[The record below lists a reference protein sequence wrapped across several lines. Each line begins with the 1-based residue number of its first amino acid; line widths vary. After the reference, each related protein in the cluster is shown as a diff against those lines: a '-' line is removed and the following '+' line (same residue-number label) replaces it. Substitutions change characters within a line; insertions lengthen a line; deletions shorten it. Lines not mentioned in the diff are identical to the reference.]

1 MAIITSFQEYAAGS
15 TPADWTQNSGSYVL
29 TVSADAAAISGKSMA
44 QTSVTT
50 AGFKTWD
57 KVPSTADVDILIIQ
71 RLPASLTANDG
82 FLRNSGRV
90 DATGQNG
97 YFFQWIATTN
107 QIQMFKTVA
116 GVNTGIGTN
125 IARTY
130 AANDVVAARMQLLGS
145 TIRCKAWLYSGAEP
159 GAWDV
164 STTDTSVTAA
174 GAAGVR
180 LATITANAADY
191 WFAVGLNGLS
201 APMPFEV
208 FASNERLRPRQHL
221 RR

>member
-1 MAIITSFQEYAAGS
+1 MAIITSFQEYAAS
-15 TPADWTQNSGSYVL
+15 SSPADWTQISGSFVL
-29 TVSADAAAISGKSMA
+29 TVSADAASISGKSMT

-71 RLPASLTANDG
+71 KLPASLTANDG
-82 FLRNSGRV
+82 FLRCSGRV
-90 DATGQNG
+90 DATGANG

-130 AANDVVAARMQLLGS
+130 AANDVVAGRLQSLGS

-164 STTDTSVTAA
+164 SVTDTAVTAA
-174 GAAGVR
+174 GLAGIR
-180 LATITANAADY
+180 LATVTANAADY
-191 WFAVGLNGLS
+191 WFSAGLNGLS
-201 APMPFEV
+201 APTPAQV
-208 FASNERLRPRQHL
+208 FASNNWQRQRQFL